1 MPLSLNFLPLG
12 YGTWPTRS
20 RCCVGATHHKEHAA
34 RCRKSYTGSFL
45 GFFQLIP
52 MSKSLKVYFT
62 TAFLRQPLHMSSFK
76 RPWASQNALALVRRI
91 DSSESCGLLSG
102 KSSVCTE
109 VKPRSK
115 PQRRY
120 VRGAWLEPRS
130 LSFPRNNRNKLRWLT
145 KSHPAN

>member
-1 MPLSLNFLPLG
+1 MAHG
-12 YGTWPTRS
+12 QHV
-20 RCCVGATHHKEHAA
+20 VGAVLGQHI
-34 RCRKSYTGSFL
+34 RKNMLQNAENPAPDLFL
-45 GFFQLIP
+45 RFFHLIP

-62 TAFLRQPLHMSSFK
+62 TAFLRHPLHMSSFK

-130 LSFPRNNRNKLRWLT
+130 LSFPRNIRNKLRWLT